1 MFTIDD
7 KHFRLFEVILA
18 PRKTGKSAES
28 IRLETNELIR
38 EKPGRGYY
46 IQQLKKQKTCWYIV
60 QKVRQIDDKSQRVL
74 TIFHDI

>member
-28 IRLETNELIR
+28 IRLGTNELIR
-38 EKPGRGYY
+38 EKPGLGYY
-46 IQQLKKQKTCWYIV
+46 IQ
-60 QKVRQIDDKSQRVL
+60 
-74 TIFHDI
+74 

>member
-18 PRKTGKSAES
+18 PRKTGKSADS

-38 EKPGRGYY
+38 
-46 IQQLKKQKTCWYIV
+46 
-60 QKVRQIDDKSQRVL
+60 QKVTRYNYTKQVNEQMLVLCRKSERL
-74 TIFHDI
+74 MINHRKFPLFP